1 MASKDYIG
9 LRLEQFELLE
19 EIGHGGSARVYRAR
33 DHLAG
38 RDVAIKIIPNDVE
51 DRQDFIARFN
61 REIEI
66 VRTLAHEHIVEVY
79 GFGET
84 EEVVFLVMRLLDG
97 GSLRVKLDA
106 SPNGQTPVGLA
117 ALYGAQMAR
126 ALHYAHQHGIIHRDV
141 KPSNMLFA
149 KENPY
154 HVLLADFG
162 IAKIQGL
169 RGMTKSGIAIG
180 TPEYMS
186 PEQAEGK
193 ESDPRS
199 DIYSLGIVLY
209 EMLTGRPP
217 FKGQSPVAIMYQHV
231 HVLPAY
237 IRGYNTQAP
246 VELCQIVET
255 ALRKHPDERFPTA
268 EHLERALEPFLGFS
282 EQTGA
287 TRSAGSRSSGPR
299 ASMTPRLY
307 PNAVLPYPP
316 YFDGHAPVS
325 APLTPEER
333 EQISQIGT
341 LPPAVSS
348 GAEQGQPTSPPGE
361 AASPSYPL
369 RSLRQTY
376 GPAPGGRRPGGVVT
390 RRLSED
396 DLAMEAVE
404 QVTTSP
410 DLTPVRNATPASP
423 DISEQ
428 ETLTRGAPAVL
439 TGSPKARQRV
449 KSEPLNLPVRT
460 DGPRGS
466 APSGKRLSGMTAA
479 STGPAITS
487 PPDRP
492 AHRASKNEGG
502 EKKRPR
508 RRGWVL
514 ALIVIIALGLLSA
527 VAINTGATRFLPL
540 LPLLPHSGATASPHV
555 TAAPSATIQPTAT
568 ATATPNGSPTLTPQQ
583 QLDRQ
588 ASSSF
593 RAITLTKSRDT
604 SCGSNSTAFSVGQS
618 VYINLCTSSR
628 VAPGPVTVSIRQV
641 GAVCTLPPEVNG
653 GLTPTTSYYCYSTF
667 SLGAGAYDVAV
678 TMKINGASAT
688 ARVIHFAM
696 S

>member
-33 DHLAG
+33 DHLAS

-51 DRQDFIARFN
+51 DRQDFIARFD

-66 VRTLAHEHIVEVY
+66 VRALAHEHIVEVF

-97 GSLRVKLDA
+97 GSLRTKLDA
-106 SPNGQTPVGLA
+106 TGQLPVGLA
-117 ALYGAQMAR
+117 ALYASQMAR

-149 KENPY
+149 KDNPF
-154 HVLLADFG
+154 HLLLADFG

-209 EMLTGRPP
+209 EMLAGRPP

-231 HVLPAY
+231 HVAPAY
-237 IRGYNTQAP
+237 IRGYNPQVPA
-246 VELCQIVET
+246 ELWQILET

-268 EHLERALEPFLGFS
+268 EHMERALQPFQGFAN
-282 EQTGA
+282 QMVA
-287 TRSAGSRSSGPR
+287 TQSAGPRASGPR
-299 ASMTPRLY
+299 ATMTPRLY

-333 EQISQIGT
+333 EQIARIGT
-341 LPPAVSS
+341 LPPAVGQ
-348 GAEQGQPTSPPGE
+348 GAEQGQAAPPGE
-361 AASPSYPL
+361 AAEPSYPL

-404 QVTTSP
+404 QVTSP
-410 DLTPVRNATPASP
+410 PELRTVRDVMPASV

-428 ETLTRGAPAVL
+428 ETLTRGAPAL
-439 TGSPKARQRV
+439 PTGSPRARQRV
-449 KSEPLNLPVRT
+449 K
-460 DGPRGS
+460 
-466 APSGKRLSGMTAA
+466 
-479 STGPAITS
+479 
-487 PPDRP
+487 
-492 AHRASKNEGG
+492 
-502 EKKRPR
+502 
-508 RRGWVL
+508 
-514 ALIVIIALGLLSA
+514 
-527 VAINTGATRFLPL
+527 
-540 LPLLPHSGATASPHV
+540 
-555 TAAPSATIQPTAT
+555 
-568 ATATPNGSPTLTPQQ
+568 
-583 QLDRQ
+583 
-588 ASSSF
+588 
-593 RAITLTKSRDT
+593 
-604 SCGSNSTAFSVGQS
+604 
-618 VYINLCTSSR
+618 
-628 VAPGPVTVSIRQV
+628 
-641 GAVCTLPPEVNG
+641 
-653 GLTPTTSYYCYSTF
+653 
-667 SLGAGAYDVAV
+667 
-678 TMKINGASAT
+678 
-688 ARVIHFAM
+688 
-696 S
+696 

>member
-33 DHLAG
+33 DHLAS

-51 DRQDFIARFN
+51 DRQDFIARFD

-66 VRTLAHEHIVEVY
+66 VRALAHEHIVEVF

-97 GSLRVKLDA
+97 GSLRTKLDA
-106 SPNGQTPVGLA
+106 TGQLPVGLA

-154 HVLLADFG
+154 HLLLADFG

-209 EMLTGRPP
+209 EMLAGRPP
-217 FKGQSPVAIMYQHV
+217 FKGPSPVAIMYQHV
-231 HVLPAY
+231 HVSPAY

-268 EHLERALEPFLGFS
+268 EHLQRALEPFLGFG
-282 EQTGA
+282 EQMGM
-287 TRSAGSRSSGPR
+287 TRSAGPHASGPR
-299 ASMTPRLY
+299 STMTPRLY

-341 LPPAVSS
+341 LPPAVGS
-348 GAEQGQPTSPPGE
+348 GAEPGQTAPPGE
-361 AASPSYPL
+361 TASPSYPL

-376 GPAPGGRRPGGVVT
+376 GPAPGGRRPGGVET

-404 QVTTSP
+404 QVTSP
-410 DLTPVRNATPASP
+410 PELRTVRNIASASA

-428 ETLTRGAPAVL
+428 ETLTRGAPAVS
-439 TGSPKARQRV
+439 TGSPRARQRV

-460 DGPRGS
+460 DGPRGT
-466 APSGKRLSGMTAA
+466 AQSGKLLAGMTTA
-479 STGPAITS
+479 SAGPAVAS

-492 AHRASKNEGG
+492 ASRASGNDGG

-514 ALIVIIALGLLSA
+514 ALTVIVTLGLLSA
-527 VAINTGATRFLPL
+527 VAVSTGATRFLP
-540 LPLLPHSGATASPHV
+540 HTGAVATPSATTAP
-555 TAAPSATIQPTAT
+555 TATIQPTAT
-568 ATATPNGSPTLTPQQ
+568 ATAAPSGTATLTLQQ

-588 ASSSF
+588 AANSF
-593 RAITLTKSRDT
+593 RAVTLAKSQDG
-604 SCGSNSTAFSVGQS
+604 SCGSNTTAFSVGQT
-618 VYINLCTSSR
+618 VYVNMCTSSR
-628 VAPGPVTVSIRQV
+628 VAPGPVSVTIRQV
-641 GAVCTLPPEVNG
+641 GSLCALSESG
-653 GLTPTTSYYCYSTF
+653 GALKPTASYFCYSTF
-667 SLGAGAYDVAV
+667 SLDAGSYDMAV
-678 TMKINGASAT
+678 SIKINGTPAT
-688 ARVIHFAM
+688 ARVIHFTVG
-696 S
+696 

>member
-38 RDVAIKIIPNDVE
+38 RDVAVKIIPNDVE

-84 EEVVFLVMRLLDG
+84 EEVVFLVMRLWMAARCAR
-97 GSLRVKLDA
+97 SWT
-106 SPNGQTPVGLA
+106 PPGQLPVGLA

-126 ALHYAHQHGIIHRDV
+126 ALHHAHQHSIIHRDV

-154 HVLLADFG
+154 HLLLADFG

-231 HVLPAY
+231 HVIPAY

-268 EHLERALEPFLGFS
+268 EHLERALEPFLGFGD
-282 EQTGA
+282 QMGA
-287 TRSAGSRSSGPR
+287 IRSAGPRASGPR
-299 ASMTPRLY
+299 ATMTPRLY

-316 YFDGHAPVS
+316 YFDGRAPVS

-333 EQISQIGT
+333 EQIAQIGT
-341 LPPAVSS
+341 LPPAVGS
-348 GAEQGQPTSPPGE
+348 GAEPGQATPPPGE
-361 AASPSYPL
+361 TASPSYPL

-376 GPAPGGRRPGGVVT
+376 GPAPGGRRPGGVET

-404 QVTTSP
+404 QVTSPPGLTS
-410 DLTPVRNATPASP
+410 VRNATPSVGGHLRAG
-423 DISEQ
+423 D
-428 ETLTRGAPAVL
+428 TDTRRACGFDRLAQGA
-439 TGSPKARQRV
+439 KAREVRAT
-449 KSEPLNLPVRT
+449 EPAGTHGWPTGDRAEWQAAGRHD
-460 DGPRGS
+460 DGLR
-466 APSGKRLSGMTAA
+466 
-479 STGPAITS
+479 
-487 PPDRP
+487 
-492 AHRASKNEGG
+492 RAS
-502 EKKRPR
+502 
-508 RRGWVL
+508 
-514 ALIVIIALGLLSA
+514 
-527 VAINTGATRFLPL
+527 
-540 LPLLPHSGATASPHV
+540 
-555 TAAPSATIQPTAT
+555 
-568 ATATPNGSPTLTPQQ
+568 GS
-583 QLDRQ
+583 
-588 ASSSF
+588 
-593 RAITLTKSRDT
+593 
-604 SCGSNSTAFSVGQS
+604 V
-618 VYINLCTSSR
+618 SSR
-628 VAPGPVTVSIRQV
+628 PSRRSG
-641 GAVCTLPPEVNG
+641 EW
-653 GLTPTTSYYCYSTF
+653 
-667 SLGAGAYDVAV
+667 
-678 TMKINGASAT
+678 K
-688 ARVIHFAM
+688 
-696 S
+696 

>member
-38 RDVAIKIIPNDVE
+38 RDVAVKIIPNDVE
-51 DRQDFIARFN
+51 DRQDFIARFD

-66 VRTLAHEHIVEVY
+66 VRALAHEHIVEVY

-97 GSLRVKLDA
+97 GSLRAKLDA
-106 SPNGQTPVGLA
+106 TGQLPVGLA
-117 ALYGAQMAR
+117 ALHGAQMAR

-149 KENPY
+149 KEDPY
-154 HVLLADFG
+154 HLLLADFG

-209 EMLTGRPP
+209 EMLAGRPP

-282 EQTGA
+282 DQMGVTH
-287 TRSAGSRSSGPR
+287 SAGPR
-299 ASMTPRLY
+299 ASGPRSTMTPRLY

-341 LPPAVSS
+341 LPPAIGS
-348 GAEQGQPTSPPGE
+348 GAEPGQATPTPGE
-361 AASPSYPL
+361 GASSAFPL
-369 RSLRQTY
+369 RSLQQTY

-404 QVTTSP
+404 QVTSP
-410 DLTPVRNATPASP
+410 PELTPVRNAAPASA

-428 ETLTRGAPAVL
+428 ETLTRGAPAVPS
-439 TGSPKARQRV
+439 GSPRGRQRV
-449 KSEPLNLPVRT
+449 KSEPLSLPVRT
-460 DGPRGS
+460 EGPRG
-466 APSGKRLSGMTAA
+466 ATPSGKLLERVEPASAGAA
-479 STGPAITS
+479 IAA
-487 PPDRP
+487 PPRRP
-492 AHRASKNEGG
+492 ADMDSGTRHDRG
-502 EKKRPR
+502 KRRRR
-508 RRGWVL
+508 RRGWAL
-514 ALIVIIALGLLSA
+514 ALAVILTLGLLSA
-527 VAINTGATRFLPL
+527 VAVNTGATRFLP
-540 LPLLPHSGATASPHV
+540 HTSATATPRV
-555 TAAPSATIQPTAT
+555 TAAPTATIQPTAS
-568 ATATPNGSPTLTPQQ
+568 ATATLSGTATLTVQQ

-588 ASSSF
+588 ASGTF
-593 RAITLTKSRDT
+593 RAITLAKSQD
-604 SCGSNSTAFSVGQS
+604 SACGSNTTAFSVGQS

-628 VAPGPVTVSIRQV
+628 IAPGPVTVSIRQV

-653 GLTPTTSYYCYSTF
+653 GLTPTTSYFCYSTF
-667 SLGAGAYDVAV
+667 SLGAGAYDMAV
-678 TMKINGASAT
+678 SIKINGTPAT
-688 ARVIHFAM
+688 ARVIHFTV

>member
-38 RDVAIKIIPNDVE
+38 RDVAVKIIPNDVE

-97 GSLRVKLDA
+97 GSLRSKLDA
-106 SPNGQTPVGLA
+106 TGQLPVGLA

-149 KENPY
+149 EENPY
-154 HVLLADFG
+154 HLLLADFG

-209 EMLTGRPP
+209 EMLAGRPP

-268 EHLERALEPFLGFS
+268 EHLERALEPFLGFGD
-282 EQTGA
+282 QMGA
-287 TRSAGSRSSGPR
+287 TRSAGPRASGPR

-316 YFDGHAPVS
+316 YFDGRAPVS

-341 LPPAVSS
+341 LPPAVGS
-348 GAEQGQPTSPPGE
+348 GAEPSQATPPPSE
-361 AASPSYPL
+361 TASPSYPL

-404 QVTTSP
+404 QVTSPP
-410 DLTPVRNATPASP
+410 DLTPAHTAGAASA

-428 ETLTRGAPAVL
+428 ETLTRGAPAVP
-439 TGSPKARQRV
+439 TGSPRARQRV

-460 DGPRGS
+460 DSPRGT
-466 APSGKRLSGMTAA
+466 AQSGKLLSGMTTA
-479 STGPAITS
+479 SAGPTVAT

-492 AHRASKNEGG
+492 ANRASGNGGG

-514 ALIVIIALGLLSA
+514 ALTVIVTLGLLSA
-527 VAINTGATRFLPL
+527 VAVSTGATRFLPR
-540 LPLLPHSGATASPHV
+540 SGATATPRV
-555 TAAPSATIQPTAT
+555 TAAPTATVQPTAT
-568 ATATPNGSPTLTPQQ
+568 ATAAPSGSPTLTLQQ

-588 ASSSF
+588 AANSF
-593 RAITLTKSRDT
+593 RAITLTKSQDG
-604 SCGSNSTAFSVGQS
+604 SCGSNTTAFSVGQT
-618 VYINLCTSSR
+618 VYINMCTSSH
-628 VAPGPVTVSIRQV
+628 VAPGPVSVTIRQV
-641 GAVCTLPPEVNG
+641 ASLCALSESGGALK
-653 GLTPTTSYYCYSTF
+653 PTAGYFCYSTF
-667 SLGAGAYDVAV
+667 SLDAGSYDMAV
-678 TMKINGASAT
+678 SIKINGTPAT
-688 ARVIHFAM
+688 ARVIHFTVG
-696 S
+696 

>member
-33 DHLAG
+33 DHLAD
-38 RDVAIKIIPNDVE
+38 RDVAVKIIPNDVE

-66 VRTLAHEHIVEVY
+66 VRTLAHDHIIEVY

-97 GSLRVKLDA
+97 GSLRTKLDA
-106 SPNGQTPVGLA
+106 SGQLPVGLA

-154 HVLLADFG
+154 HLLLADFG

-209 EMLTGRPP
+209 EMLAGRPP
-217 FKGQSPVAIMYQHV
+217 FKGPSPVAIMYQHV

-282 EQTGA
+282 DQMGEA
-287 TRSAGSRSSGPR
+287 RSAGPRASGPR
-299 ASMTPRLY
+299 ATMTPRLY

-316 YFDGHAPVS
+316 YFAGRAPAS

-341 LPPAVSS
+341 LPPAVGS
-348 GAEQGQPTSPPGE
+348 GAESSQATPPGE
-361 AASPSYPL
+361 TASPSYPL

-404 QVTTSP
+404 QVTSP
-410 DLTPVRNATPASP
+410 PGMTFMRDATPTSA

-428 ETLTRGAPAVL
+428 ETLTRGAPAVS
-439 TGSPKARQRV
+439 TGSRKGRQRV

-460 DGPRGS
+460 DGLRGTEQ
-466 APSGKRLSGMTAA
+466 SGKLPSGMTTASAGAA
-479 STGPAITS
+479 VAA
-487 PPDRP
+487 PPDHP
-492 AHRASKNEGG
+492 APRASGKDGG
-502 EKKRPR
+502 GKKRPR

-514 ALIVIIALGLLSA
+514 ALTVIVALGLLSA
-527 VAINTGATRFLPL
+527 VAVSTGATRFLP
-540 LPLLPHSGATASPHV
+540 HTGAVAT
-555 TAAPSATIQPTAT
+555 PSATTAPTAT
-568 ATATPNGSPTLTPQQ
+568 IQLASTATTAPSGSPTLTSQQ

-588 ASSSF
+588 AANSF
-593 RAITLTKSRDT
+593 RAITLAKSRDT
-604 SCGSNSTAFSVGQS
+604 SCGSNTTAFSVGQS

-667 SLGAGAYDVAV
+667 SLGAGAYDMAV
-678 TMKINGASAT
+678 SIKINGNPAT
-688 ARVIHFAM
+688 ARVIHFTV

>member
-38 RDVAIKIIPNDVE
+38 RDVAVKIIPNDVE

-66 VRTLAHEHIVEVY
+66 VRALAHEHIVEVY

-97 GSLRVKLDA
+97 GSLRTKLDA
-106 SPNGQTPVGLA
+106 TGQLPVGLA

-126 ALHYAHQHGIIHRDV
+126 ALHYAHQHSIIHRDV

-154 HVLLADFG
+154 HLLLADFG

-217 FKGQSPVAIMYQHV
+217 FKGPSPVAIMYQHV
-231 HVLPAY
+231 HVIPAY

-268 EHLERALEPFLGFS
+268 EHLERALEPFLGFGD
-282 EQTGA
+282 QMGA
-287 TRSAGSRSSGPR
+287 IRSAGPRASGPR
-299 ASMTPRLY
+299 ATMTPRLY

-316 YFDGHAPVS
+316 YFDGRPPVS

-333 EQISQIGT
+333 EQIAQIGT
-341 LPPAVSS
+341 LPPAVGS
-348 GAEQGQPTSPPGE
+348 GAEPGQATPPPGE
-361 AASPSYPL
+361 TASPSYPL

-376 GPAPGGRRPGGVVT
+376 GPAPGGRRPGGVET

-404 QVTTSP
+404 QATSP
-410 DLTPVRNATPASP
+410 PGLTSVRDATPASA

-428 ETLTRGAPAVL
+428 ETLTRGAPAVS
-439 TGSPKARQRV
+439 TGSPRARKRV
-449 KSEPLNLPVRT
+449 KSQPLNLPVRT
-460 DGPRGS
+460 DGPRGT
-466 APSGKRLSGMTAA
+466 AQSGKLLAGMTTISA
-479 STGPAITS
+479 GPAVVS

-492 AHRASKNEGG
+492 ANRAIGNDGG

-514 ALIVIIALGLLSA
+514 ALTVIVTLGLLSA
-527 VAINTGATRFLPL
+527 VAVSTGATRFLP
-540 LPLLPHSGATASPHV
+540 HTSATATPHV
-555 TAAPSATIQPTAT
+555 TAAPTATIQPTVT
-568 ATATPNGSPTLTPQQ
+568 ATAAPSGTATLTLQQ

-588 ASSSF
+588 AANSF
-593 RAITLTKSRDT
+593 RTITLAKSQDG
-604 SCGSNSTAFSVGQS
+604 SCGSNTTAFSAGQT
-618 VYINLCTSSR
+618 VYVNLCTSSH
-628 VAPGPVTVSIRQV
+628 VAPGPVSVTIRQV
-641 GAVCTLPPEVNG
+641 GSLCALSESG
-653 GLTPTTSYYCYSTF
+653 GALKPAASYFCYSTF
-667 SLGAGAYDVAV
+667 SLDAGSYDMAV
-678 TMKINGASAT
+678 SIKINGTPAT
-688 ARVIHFAM
+688 ARVIHFTVG
-696 S
+696 

>member
-38 RDVAIKIIPNDVE
+38 RDVAVKIIPNDVE

-66 VRTLAHEHIVEVY
+66 VRALAHEHIVEVY

-97 GSLRVKLDA
+97 GSLRTKLDA
-106 SPNGQTPVGLA
+106 TRQLPVGLA

-126 ALHYAHQHGIIHRDV
+126 ALHYAHQHSIIHRDV

-154 HVLLADFG
+154 HLLLADFG

-217 FKGQSPVAIMYQHV
+217 FKGPSPVAIMYQHV
-231 HVLPAY
+231 HVIPAY

-268 EHLERALEPFLGFS
+268 EHLERALEPFLGFGD
-282 EQTGA
+282 QMGA
-287 TRSAGSRSSGPR
+287 IRSAGPRASGPR
-299 ASMTPRLY
+299 ATMTPRLY

-316 YFDGHAPVS
+316 YFDGRAPVS

-341 LPPAVSS
+341 LPPAVGS
-348 GAEQGQPTSPPGE
+348 GAEPGQATPPPGE
-361 AASPSYPL
+361 TASPSSPL

-376 GPAPGGRRPGGVVT
+376 GPAPGGRRPGGVET

-404 QVTTSP
+404 QVTSP
-410 DLTPVRNATPASP
+410 PELRSVHNATPASA

-428 ETLTRGAPAVL
+428 ETLTRGAPAVS
-439 TGSPKARQRV
+439 TGSPRARKRV

-460 DGPRGS
+460 DGPRGT
-466 APSGKRLSGMTAA
+466 AQSGKLLAGMTTA
-479 STGPAITS
+479 SAGPAVAS

-492 AHRASKNEGG
+492 ANRAIGNDGG

-514 ALIVIIALGLLSA
+514 ALTVIVTLGLLSA
-527 VAINTGATRFLPL
+527 VAMSTGATRFLPRT
-540 LPLLPHSGATASPHV
+540 GATATPHV
-555 TAAPSATIQPTAT
+555 TAAPTATIQPTAT
-568 ATATPNGSPTLTPQQ
+568 ATAAPSGTATLTLQQ

-588 ASSSF
+588 AANSF
-593 RAITLTKSRDT
+593 RTITLAKSQDAT
-604 SCGSNSTAFSVGQS
+604 CGSNTTAFSVGQT
-618 VYINLCTSSR
+618 VYVNMCTSSR
-628 VAPGPVTVSIRQV
+628 VAPGPVSVTIRQV
-641 GAVCTLPPEVNG
+641 GSLCALSESG
-653 GLTPTTSYYCYSTF
+653 GALKPTASYFCYSTF
-667 SLGAGAYDVAV
+667 SLDAGSYDMAV
-678 TMKINGASAT
+678 SIKINGTPAT
-688 ARVIHFAM
+688 ARVIHFTVG
-696 S
+696 

>member
-1 MASKDYIG
+1 
-9 LRLEQFELLE
+9 
-19 EIGHGGSARVYRAR
+19 
-33 DHLAG
+33 
-38 RDVAIKIIPNDVE
+38 
-51 DRQDFIARFN
+51 
-61 REIEI
+61 
-66 VRTLAHEHIVEVY
+66 
-79 GFGET
+79 
-84 EEVVFLVMRLLDG
+84 
-97 GSLRVKLDA
+97 
-106 SPNGQTPVGLA
+106 
-117 ALYGAQMAR
+117 
-126 ALHYAHQHGIIHRDV
+126 
-141 KPSNMLFA
+141 MLFA

-154 HVLLADFG
+154 HLLLADFG

-209 EMLTGRPP
+209 EMLAGRPP

-231 HVLPAY
+231 HVSPAY

-268 EHLERALEPFLGFS
+268 EHLERALEPFLGFGD
-282 EQTGA
+282 QPGA
-287 TRSAGSRSSGPR
+287 TRSAGPR
-299 ASMTPRLY
+299 ASDPRATMTPRLY

-316 YFDGHAPVS
+316 YFDGRAPVS

-341 LPPAVSS
+341 LPPAVGS
-348 GAEQGQPTSPPGE
+348 GSEPGQATPPPGE
-361 AASPSYPL
+361 TASPSYPL

-404 QVTTSP
+404 QVTSPP
-410 DLTPVRNATPASP
+410 DLTPARNASAASV

-428 ETLTRGAPAVL
+428 ETLTRGAPAVPA
-439 TGSPKARQRV
+439 GSPRARQRV
-449 KSEPLNLPVRT
+449 RSEPLSLPVRT
-460 DGPRGS
+460 DGPRG
-466 APSGKRLSGMTAA
+466 ATPSGNLLERMEPASDGAA
-479 STGPAITS
+479 AAA
-487 PPDRP
+487 PPHRP
-492 AHRASKNEGG
+492 ADMTIGTGHDGG
-502 EKKRPR
+502 KRRRR
-508 RRGWVL
+508 RRGWAL
-514 ALIVIIALGLLSA
+514 ALAVIVTLGLLSA
-527 VAINTGATRFLPL
+527 VAVNTGATRFLP
-540 LPLLPHSGATASPHV
+540 HTSATATPSV
-555 TAAPSATIQPTAT
+555 TAAPTATIQPTAT
-568 ATATPNGSPTLTPQQ
+568 ATPSGTATLTIQQ

-588 ASSSF
+588 ASGSF
-593 RAITLTKSRDT
+593 RAITLAKSHDT
-604 SCGSNSTAFSVGQS
+604 SCGSNTTAFSAGQS

-628 VAPGPVTVSIRQV
+628 IAPGPVTVSIRQV

-653 GLTPTTSYYCYSTF
+653 GLTPTTSYYCFSTF
-667 SLGAGAYDVAV
+667 SLGAGAYDMAV
-678 TMKINGASAT
+678 SIKINGTTAT
-688 ARVIHFAM
+688 ARVIHFTV

>member
-38 RDVAIKIIPNDVE
+38 RDVAVKIIPNDVE
-51 DRQDFIARFN
+51 DRQDFIARFD

-66 VRTLAHEHIVEVY
+66 VRALAHEHIVEVY

-97 GSLRVKLDA
+97 GSLRAKLDA
-106 SPNGQTPVGLA
+106 NGQLPVGLA

-154 HVLLADFG
+154 HLLLTDFG

-209 EMLTGRPP
+209 EMLAGRPP
-217 FKGQSPVAIMYQHV
+217 FKGPSPVAIMYQHV
-231 HVLPAY
+231 HVSPAY

-268 EHLERALEPFLGFS
+268 EHLQRALEPFLGFS
-282 EQTGA
+282 DQLGT
-287 TRSAGSRSSGPR
+287 TQSAGPRASGPR

-316 YFDGHAPVS
+316 YFDGRAPIS

-341 LPPAVSS
+341 LPPAVGS
-348 GAEQGQPTSPPGE
+348 GAESDLAPPPPGE
-361 AASPSYPL
+361 GAVPSFPL
-369 RSLRQTY
+369 RSLQQTY
-376 GPAPGGRRPGGVVT
+376 GPSSGGRRPGGVVT

-404 QVTTSP
+404 QVTFPP
-410 DLTPVRNATPASP
+410 DVTPMRNATAGSV

-428 ETLTRGAPAVL
+428 ETLTRGAPAVP
-439 TGSPKARQRV
+439 TGSPRARKRV
-449 KSEPLNLPVRT
+449 KSEPLSLPVRT
-460 DGPRGS
+460 DGPRGTT
-466 APSGKRLSGMTAA
+466 PSGKLLERMEPA
-479 STGPAITS
+479 SAGPAVAS

-492 AHRASKNEGG
+492 IERAIESDRG
-502 EKKRPR
+502 EKQRPR
-508 RRGWVL
+508 RRGWVFAL
-514 ALIVIIALGLLSA
+514 AMIVTLGLLSA
-527 VAINTGATRFLPL
+527 VAVNTGATRFLV
-540 LPLLPHSGATASPHV
+540 HSSATATPHE
-555 TAAPSATIQPTAT
+555 TAAPTATIQPTAPATTTPSGT
-568 ATATPNGSPTLTPQQ
+568 ATLTVQQ

-588 ASSSF
+588 ASGTF
-593 RAITLTKSRDT
+593 RAITLAKSHDS
-604 SCGSNSTAFSVGQS
+604 SCGSNTTTFSVGQS

-628 VAPGPVTVSIRQV
+628 IAPGPVTVSIRQV

-653 GLTPTTSYYCYSTF
+653 GLTPTTSYFCYSTF
-667 SLGAGAYDVAV
+667 SLGAGAYDMAV
-678 TMKINGASAT
+678 SIKINGTPAT
-688 ARVIHFAM
+688 ARVIHFTV